1 MNLNQSEGCFWLFI
15 VARGLGKMELNTKF
29 YVVVYAVHNFLSL
42 FSLYLIFVFF
52 FMVIAIMTII
62 LC

>member
-1 MNLNQSEGCFWLFI
+1 
-15 VARGLGKMELNTKF
+15 MELNTKF
-29 YVVVYAVHNFLSL
+29 YVVASAVHNFLSL